1 MPTLLG
7 RRYMRGA
14 PPARER
20 VIGVICLVIVAGI
33 VVAFVR
39 HMRQPRQPFFA
50 VDLSRQPAAVPPEI
64 KHARSLLPP
73 SPAPGWVRVEPV
85 EALAPENVERELP
98 GEAEQFVR
106 AGLRRLYQGRY
117 QNRADPRQQ
126 LTVRIF
132 DMGGPDAARS
142 VFEATRPRDAFG
154 EPVGLRGWRSDAGPI
169 GFMSGRYF
177 TQVTAVNLP
186 GDAALTPRLLA
197 REVADRQIAYDV
209 EDVSAAQAASRIA
222 GSTGVARVENLLPTP
237 TGGEWTSAQSVSTY
251 NPGNLWE
258 KINGRAEQYLQF
270 DFEKLV
276 FGTYRLAASAAAA
289 VDCYIY
295 TMADP
300 LKAFGIYQLERT
312 GQPEPANIGKEGYRT
327 ASGLFFIK
335 GKAYVQLLPA
345 EDAIVTV
352 AQLDALAQTI
362 AASIADEGGGNWA
375 EAVFPKED
383 QVAGSFGYTPKN
395 AFNLEFLSDVFSADY
410 EKGDARWTLFAHR
423 AADAS
428 AAKSV
433 FEQYARYVPRQGK
446 VIESATDESP
456 RFVADFG
463 GEYDIV
469 FLKGRFVGGATAASD
484 LDAARSRVSALFDA
498 LND

>member
-1 MPTLLG
+1 MPTLFG

-20 VIGVICLVIVAGI
+20 LIGIICLLI
-33 VVAFVR
+33 VVGVVAAFVR
-39 HMRQPRQPFFA
+39 HMRQPRPPFFA
-50 VDLSRQPAAVPPEI
+50 VDPSRQPAAVPPEI

-85 EALAPENVERELP
+85 EALPPEGLERELP
-98 GEAEQFVR
+98 GEAERFVQS
-106 AGLRRLYQGRY
+106 GLRRLYQGRY

-132 DMGGPDAARS
+132 DMGTPDAARS
-142 VFEATRPRDAFG
+142 MFDATRPRDAVG
-154 EPVGLRGWRSDAGPI
+154 EPVGLRGWRSEAGPI
-169 GFMSGRYF
+169 GFTSGRYF
-177 TQVTAVNLP
+177 THVAGANLP
-186 GDAALTPRLLA
+186 GDTALTPRLLA
-197 REVADRQIAYDV
+197 REVADRQVAFDA
-209 EDVSAAQAASRIA
+209 EDVSAAQSARQVA
-222 GSTGVARVENLLPTP
+222 GAARVEKLLPTP
-237 TGGEWTSAQSVSTY
+237 PGGEWTDAQSVSVY

-276 FGTYRLAASAAAA
+276 FGTYRLTASPAAA

-300 LKAFGIYQLERT
+300 LKAFGIFQLERT
-312 GQPEPANIGKEGYRT
+312 GHPEPANIGKEGYRT
-327 ASGLFFIK
+327 ASGVFFIK

-345 EDAIVTV
+345 EDARLTP
-352 AQLDALAQTI
+352 AQLDALAQAI
-362 AASIADEGGGNWA
+362 ADSIADEGGGNWA
-375 EAVFPKED
+375 DTVFPKED

-395 AFNLEFLSDVFSADY
+395 AFNLEFLSDVFSAEY

-423 AADAS
+423 AADAG
-428 AAKSV
+428 AAKSL
-433 FEQYARYVPRQGK
+433 FEQYVRYVPRQGK
-446 VIESATDESP
+446 IIESPTDESP

-484 LDAARSRVSALFDA
+484 LDAARSRVNALFDA
-498 LND
+498 LKD